1 MNEYLTKHSP
11 ADPNQHPCAAF
22 SLLELLVAL
31 VITALVSG
39 AVLLLLQQAR
49 SQEIFVDYRMTQ
61 HGLIQ
66 TALDRLFDDLTSTTY
81 ADGKVE
87 ITHAMVGWQDTS
99 QVSLE
104 VKGSQAS
111 GRPARQIDW
120 LAAPHDEG
128 DDLILYRRDRIGR
141 DAEAMYIPLCENIH
155 SFVVEMLDRRG
166 ESMPD
171 PNLAAS
177 MFEVEVDI
185 YRDPVPNPERLV
197 KFTRIYCPKRFD

>member
-1 MNEYLTKHSP
+1 MKYAINHSLTP
-11 ADPNQHPCAAF
+11 PTRPRRDAF
-22 SLLELLVAL
+22 SLVELLVAML
-31 VITALVSG
+31 IAALLSSAVIM
-39 AVLLLLQQAR
+39 LLQQAR
-49 SQEIFVDYRMTQ
+49 SQETYIDYRMTQ

-81 ADGKVE
+81 ADGQVE
-87 ITHAMVGWQDTS
+87 ITHTMVGWQDTS

-104 VKGSQAS
+104 VKGSQPS
-111 GRPARQIDW
+111 GRAARQIDW

-128 DDLILYRRDRIGR
+128 PDLILYRRDRIGR
-141 DAEAMYIPLCENIH
+141 DSEALYIPVCENIH

-166 ESMPD
+166 ESLDD
-171 PNLAAS
+171 PNLAAA

-197 KFTRIYCPKRFD
+197 KLTRIYCPKRFD